1 MKLKQRQRSY
11 DVLDW
16 SESEVET
23 AEILAVLYHRFS
35 LLSSV
40 TYSWGCK
47 KQRSAIQNNP
57 SSYGGAAVVPPSSDA
72 GKAQASSPAT
82 PLSFPA
88 TESDEKTKPFKNKVS
103 LKRKREHYLNMIE
116 DLTKNKDS
124 INQEIENVKRNYEQ
138 LKEYN
143 LKLKAKQKEL
153 SINGPKGEYKNL
165 NLVINQQ
172 IQVSVNSSNFTV
184 ENEEKM
190 KEQIIMEIPNH
201 HNHSNFGL
209 VQFQCA
215 SSSSNP
221 TLQVASSSVGRNSNM
236 GPLAIPDLNL
246 SIEESVHVDTCQP
259 LDEATSN
266 NNNMDLSKVMA
277 AQARQRRIQIFRLK
291 KPVVGNNNTKQRQ
304 PSYR

>member
-57 SSYGGAAVVPPSSDA
+57 SSYGGAAVVPPSSHA

-88 TESDEKTKPFKNKVS
+88 TESDDKTKPFKNKVS

-124 INQEIENVKRNYEQ
+124 INQEIENVKRHYEQ

-143 LKLKAKQKEL
+143 FKLKAKQKEL
-153 SINGPKGEYKNL
+153 SINGPKGENKNL
-165 NLVINQQ
+165 NLVINQP
-172 IQVSVNSSNFTV
+172 IQVSVNSSNFTA

-190 KEQIIMEIPNH
+190 KQQIIMQIPNH
-201 HNHSNFGL
+201 DNHNFGH

-221 TLQVASSSVGRNSNM
+221 TLQVASSSFGRNSNM

-266 NNNMDLSKVMA
+266 NIDASKVMA

-291 KPVVGNNNTKQRQ
+291 KPVGNNNTKQRQ

>member
-1 MKLKQRQRSY
+1 MLFLQ
-11 DVLDW
+11 
-16 SESEVET
+16 
-23 AEILAVLYHRFS
+23 
-35 LLSSV
+35 
-40 TYSWGCK
+40 
-47 KQRSAIQNNP
+47 
-57 SSYGGAAVVPPSSDA
+57 
-72 GKAQASSPAT
+72 
-82 PLSFPA
+82 
-88 TESDEKTKPFKNKVS
+88 
-103 LKRKREHYLNMIE
+103 
-116 DLTKNKDS
+116 
-124 INQEIENVKRNYEQ
+124 
-138 LKEYN
+138 
-143 LKLKAKQKEL
+143 L

-165 NLVINQQ
+165 NLVINQP

-190 KEQIIMEIPNH
+190 KQQIMEIPNH

-221 TLQVASSSVGRNSNM
+221 TLQVGSSSLGRNSSNM

-259 LDEATSN
+259 LDEATSNNN